1 MFLIDCPF
9 CGPRWQTEF
18 VCGGEAHIDRPPEP
32 DKLSDDEWADYVF
45 MRTNPKGLHRER
57 WCHVHGCRQWF
68 NVARDTVSDQIK
80 AVYKMGEKSPE
91 GLS

>member
-1 MFLIDCPF
+1 MLLLDCPW
-9 CGPRWQTEF
+9 CGVRSEEEF
-18 VCGGEAHIDRPPEP
+18 SCGGEGHIVRPLNSE
-32 DKLSDDEWADYVF
+32 DMDDTAWGDYVF

-68 NVARDTVSDQIK
+68 NVARDTMSDQIK